1 MNQEEYLDQQET
13 FLRGV
18 EKDIAD
24 QIRPTMN
31 LAISAMENLPENA
44 TEADYAAALQGLND
58 ELAGAIGA
66 AMFNHQRRIAEAAQG
81 IGGGTI
87 PPMRSPAELMESST
101 IQGESIASNFKKEE
115 SNG

>member
-1 MNQEEYLDQQET
+1 MNQQGYLDQQES

-31 LAISAMENLPENA
+31 LAISAMESLPEDA
-44 TEADYAAALQGLND
+44 TEADYAAALQPLND

-66 AMFNHQRRIAEAAQG
+66 AMFNHQRRIAEGAQG

-87 PPMRSPAELMESST
+87 PPMKSPAELLTYGTVDSDN
-101 IQGESIASNFKKEE
+101 IANQFQKKSNV
-115 SNG
+115 

>member
-1 MNQEEYLDQQET
+1 MNQQDYLDQQES

-31 LAISAMENLPENA
+31 LAISAMESLPEDA
-44 TEADYAAALQGLND
+44 SEADYAAALQPLND
-58 ELAGAIGA
+58 ELAGLIGA
-66 AMFNHQRRIAEAAQG
+66 SMFNHQRQIAEGAQG

-87 PPMRSPAELMESST
+87 PPMKSPAELMESST